1 MLISIVTAT
10 YNSEHFVSQ
19 MIASLNAQS
28 YRDFEHIVID
38 GSSTDNTVNIVTSL
52 CFHDPVILVEKD
64 TGIYDALNKGISLA
78 NGEYIIFLHS
88 DDIFASNDTLAE
100 IISDLRENDP
110 DILYG
115 DVDFVLRTSP
125 NLVVRRWVSGDFK
138 RSKLRFGWMPPHPS
152 FIARRGLYI
161 SFGFF
166 DTSLK
171 ISADYENMLRLLL
184 NPILSVKYA
193 NRKFTIMKTG
203 GVSTRFSS
211 LLMKFSEDY
220 YVANRFFR
228 FPSILIALKTIRK
241 LHQLWR
247 FNRYE

>member
-10 YNSEHFVSQ
+10 YNSGHFVSQ

-38 GSSTDNTVNIVTSL
+38 GSSTDNTVDIVTSL
-52 CFHDPVILVEKD
+52 CCHDPVILVEDD

-78 NGEYIIFLHS
+78 SGEYIIFLHS
-88 DDIFASNDTLAE
+88 DDIFASSDTLAE
-100 IISDLRENDP
+100 IVSDLREHDP

-115 DVDFVLRTSP
+115 DVDFVSRSSP
-125 NLVVRRWVSGDFK
+125 NLLVRRWISGDFK
-138 RSKLRFGWMPPHPS
+138 RNKLRFGWIPPHPS
-152 FIARRGLYI
+152 FIARRVLYS

-171 ISADYENMLRLLL
+171 ISSDYENMLRLLL
-184 NPILSVKYA
+184 NPDLSVKYA
-193 NRKFTIMKTG
+193 KRKFTIMKTG
-203 GVSTRFSS
+203 GVSTKFSS

-220 YVANRFFR
+220 YVAKKFFR
-228 FPSILIALKTIRK
+228 FPSMLILFKTIRK
-241 LHQLWR
+241 LHQLRR
-247 FNRYE
+247 FNGL